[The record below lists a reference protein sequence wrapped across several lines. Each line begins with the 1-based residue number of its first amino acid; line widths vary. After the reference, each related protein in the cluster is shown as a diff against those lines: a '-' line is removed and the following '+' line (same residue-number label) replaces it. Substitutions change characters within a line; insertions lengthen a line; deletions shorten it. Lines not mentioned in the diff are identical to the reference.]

1 MEAGINRGARES
13 AISII
18 SIMPCWEEIRLTSS
32 LWANGPFLLEDPAFW
47 GLCLLHTFSE
57 VCCRVALRP
66 WCCWAPVQSFC
77 EGFWLT
83 LLRWSFLVLSEITF
97 LLYLVHTNAFS
108 CSVSLLESSWFILFY
123 YHPQPTFLTKGSVTR
138 IRPPSSLVKPHRQE
152 KGCFLLDTDRP
163 GLKDL
168 LPHHDNMGQHSMLDC
183 LTQMSTWP
191 GPEPLDT

>member
-1 MEAGINRGARES
+1 MLGGDKTYVIFVSQWSFPAGGSSILGAVPS
-13 AISII
+13 AHILGGFFR
-18 SIMPCWEEIRLTSS
+18 CLV
-32 LWANGPFLLEDPAFW
+32 AN
-47 GLCLLHTFSE
+47 
-57 VCCRVALRP
+57 ALRP

>member
-1 MEAGINRGARES
+1 MLK
-13 AISII
+13 
-18 SIMPCWEEIRLTSS
+18 EIRLTSS
-32 LWANGPFLLEDPAFW
+32 VWANGPFLLEDPAFW

-57 VCCRVALRP
+57 VCFRCLVANALRP

-123 YHPQPTFLTKGSVTR
+123 YRPQPTFLTKGSVTR
-138 IRPPSSLVKPHRQE
+138 IRPPSSLVKPTGRRRLFSTGYWQTQTEGPPAPPWQHGTPQYAW
-152 KGCFLLDTDRP
+152 LLDTDVNVTWAWALR
-163 GLKDL
+163 L
-168 LPHHDNMGQHSMLDC
+168 LILVRYSQEMCPS
-183 LTQMSTWP
+183 
-191 GPEPLDT
+191 